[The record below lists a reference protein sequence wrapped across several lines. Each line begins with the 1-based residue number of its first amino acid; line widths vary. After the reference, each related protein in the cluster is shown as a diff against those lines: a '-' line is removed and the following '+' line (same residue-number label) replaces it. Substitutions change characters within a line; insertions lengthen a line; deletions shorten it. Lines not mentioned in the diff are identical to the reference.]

1 MQVKA
6 IFKAYTDEEVRR
18 YAKVNDLCN
27 TVYEI
32 QNYLL
37 KKLKYEDFSDAES
50 DIYSKIQTDISEIL
64 EANVINID
72 DIYS

>member
-1 MQVKA
+1 MKVKA
-6 IFKAYTDEEVRR
+6 VFKAYTDEEVRR

-27 TVYEI
+27 AIFELKDYF
-32 QNYLL
+32 L

-50 DIYSKIQTDISEIL
+50 EIYSKVQDDFSEIL
-64 EANVINID
+64 ENNYIKID